1 MLCHVSVFE
10 QAIAG
15 APVTPPDDST
25 GGVSRPDR
33 STRPRTVRHGPRA
46 SIPFVRG
53 PIPLRWLTKAVAL
66 SRSAARLSVA
76 LWYRLGLTG
85 QHVDL
90 AAPTGQSLTVRI
102 DTKLR
107 DECDLERWHV
117 SEGIGELCKAGLIRI
132 VKGGRGRCPE
142 VAIIVQPEEAQRSPV
157 NQDG

>member
-1 MLCHVSVFE
+1 MVCHVNVFE
-10 QAIAG
+10 QAIAA
-15 APVTPPDDST
+15 APVTPPDDLSE
-25 GGVSRPDR
+25 GVSGPHQSARPK
-33 STRPRTVRHGPRA
+33 TVRRGLRA

-90 AAPTGQSLTVRI
+90 TAPAGQSLTVRI

-107 DECDLERWHV
+107 DDCDLERWHV
-117 SEGIGELCKAGLIRI
+117 SDGMADLCEAGLIRV

-142 VAIIVQPEEAQRSPV
+142 VAIIAQPEETPASQTSVP
-157 NQDG
+157 